1 MDNKTTIIIAVVA
14 VVIIAAVAAFVVMNN
29 NGGGSEPTDDDKEYF
44 IDTQLR
50 VFGNAD
56 NNDYLD
62 KADLTFIKN
71 IADGK
76 EKWHSS
82 LNPLA
87 DANVDGKVDSKDYD
101 LVQAF
106 LDGKEGTMYYVD
118 WDNKKSSV
126 DYPLTRVLTDGGIH
140 TGFSTGLDWLVIYG
154 LYDKV
159 KMMSNG
165 DIGPSD
171 LVTDLYPNI
180 DKVKE
185 IPGRLTNDIY
195 ETMVKDKIKI
205 TMGDKRFYDE
215 SFLNSV
221 EKNFANYNLNVIKL
235 PMNRAHGDVTWLDS
249 FITLGAMFNLQD
261 KSKAYIDYVEKIQNK
276 VIEAIKK
283 ADVGSKTYIMPYY
296 APGYDLNPLWVD
308 AHGVGNVVLADVYT
322 VEKLPLYNGVSVYT
336 SDGFDALDIETI
348 KKYNPNVLIISSFGY
363 ATSKTTTTE
372 DYFEDVTDLAKEFRK
387 VGYTGQI
394 VSIAFENCTMAGSS
408 FVLSLASLLWP
419 DAFSEDE
426 AWEMMYEYY
435 HDFTNYKG
443 SMEDLK
449 ASKFAVWE
457 YEA

>member
-1 MDNKTTIIIAVVA
+1 M
-14 VVIIAAVAAFVVMNN
+14 
-29 NGGGSEPTDDDKEYF
+29 
-44 IDTQLR
+44 
-50 VFGNAD
+50 
-56 NNDYLD
+56 
-62 KADLTFIKN
+62 
-71 IADGK
+71 
-76 EKWHSS
+76 
-82 LNPLA
+82 A
-87 DANVDGKVDSKDYD
+87 DANVDGKVDSKDYN
-101 LVQAF
+101 LVQDF

-126 DYPLTRVLTDGGIH
+126 DYPLTRVLTDGGVH

-185 IPGRLTNDIY
+185 IPGTLTNDIY

-308 AHGVGNVVLADVYT
+308 AHGIGNVVLADVYT